1 MNIRSIFLL
10 IIFLLTSCGWFG
22 REEGVLI
29 NPDDDYLDAGQA
41 KSLLVPK
48 GMSAVQNV
56 DLMPIPDV
64 PSQVNPRFYPDSP
77 PLPNA
82 IYSNEKR
89 DDVRIQKL
97 GARNWLIVPEPV
109 TTAWPKLKQFFADN
123 GINLDLDDPS
133 LGRLNT
139 EWLTINSEE
148 TYRDVVREVVK
159 GDQVDGQRNRFLIKL
174 EQGLR
179 IGTSEIHMRHE
190 SEISEGSP
198 PEPSEIFWE
207 IKSDSQ
213 EAERG
218 LLNEIGTYIAAKVSE
233 MSVSKVALEIGTMQ
247 KSELLRNSNGYPILR
262 LKLDFQ
268 RAWATIGQ
276 ALGNAEADII
286 ELNRGDQ
293 EFKANLPLESL
304 GIETRGN
311 ILCRITFS
319 CSSDTSEIP
328 VLIQVRATEAG
339 DFDVTVY
346 DQDREE
352 LNSEIAQQ
360 ITVMLRDFAA

>member
-1 MNIRSIFLL
+1 MIARLISFLL
-10 IIFLLTSCGWFG
+10 FFPLTSCGLLG
-22 REEGVLI
+22 REEGVI
-29 NPDDDYLDAGQA
+29 IDPDDDYLDASQLG
-41 KSLLVPK
+41 SLVVPGDMPAIK
-48 GMSAVQNV
+48 NQ
-56 DLMPIPDV
+56 DFIPIPAV

-89 DDVRIQKL
+89 DDVRMQKL
-97 GARNWLIVPEPV
+97 GSRNWLVVPEPV

-123 GINLDLDDPS
+123 GVSLVLDEPS
-133 LGRLNT
+133 HGRLDT
-139 EWLTINSEE
+139 EWLTVNSEE
-148 TYRDVVREVVK
+148 TYRDVVREVLK
-159 GDQVDGQRNRFLIKL
+159 ENIIDSQRNKFLVKL

-179 IGTSEIHMRHE
+179 VGTSEIHIRHD
-190 SEISEGSP
+190 SEVLEDIP
-198 PEPSEIFWE
+198 ADLSEIFWK
-207 IKSDSQ
+207 IKSDSL
-213 EAERG
+213 EAERR
-218 LLNEIGTYIAAKVSE
+218 LLNEIGAYIAAKVSE
-233 MSVSKVALEIGTMQ
+233 MSVSKVALEIGAMQ
-247 KSELLRNSNGYPILR
+247 KSELLRDSNGYPILR

-286 ELNRGDQ
+286 ELNRDER

-304 GIETRGN
+304 GIEAGGQ
-311 ILCRITFS
+311 LFCRITFS
-319 CSSDTSEIP
+319 CPKDSSEIP